1 MEEAMADSRL
11 PDDMLARFAERAPA
25 YDRNNTFFTEDFEE
39 LRQAGYLTMAVPA
52 SMGGGGLTLDEVMV
66 EQRRLAYHAP
76 ADAVAVNM
84 HLYWTG
90 VAADLLRV
98 GDESLVWLLEEAAAG
113 EVFAAGHAERG
124 NDLPVLFS
132 STRAERADGGWRFTG
147 HKSFGT
153 MTPVWTRLGLHG
165 QDDSDPA
172 NPKVVHAFLA
182 RDAEGVTIE
191 ETWDSLGMRATR
203 SDDTVLDGAFVP
215 DQRVVR
221 VVPVGAGGMDLFT
234 LGIFGWGEIGFS
246 NVYYAIAQRALD
258 LTIGMLAEKTSI
270 AIPRR
275 RYAYHP
281 EYQHG
286 LAEMFVELDGLAPQ
300 IDTLARE
307 WSTTIAD
314 AANWAPEQA
323 GMWGLRLVGLK
334 HRVTNAVFR
343 IVDQAV
349 ELAGGFGVNRKSEIE
364 RLFRDARMGR
374 IHPANFALVHEL
386 TAKGLLGLDLD
397 DPQRWG

>member
-1 MEEAMADSRL
+1 MADSRL

-25 YDRNNTFFTEDFEE
+25 YDRENSFFSDDFEE

-52 SMGGGGLTLDEVMV
+52 DLGGAGMTLEEVMQ

-90 VAADLLRV
+90 VAADLLRA

-124 NDLPVLFS
+124 NDLPLLFS
-132 STRAERADGGWRFTG
+132 STKAERADGGWRFTG

-165 QDDSDPA
+165 QDDSDPT

-182 RDAEGVTIE
+182 RDAEGVTVK

-215 DQRVVR
+215 DERVAR
-221 VVPVGAGGMDLFT
+221 VAPAGFAGMDLFT
-234 LGIFGWGEIGFS
+234 LAIFGWGEIGFS
-246 NVYYAIAQRALD
+246 NVYYAIAQRAVD
-258 LTIGMLAEKTSI
+258 LTVEFLREKTSV
-270 AIPRR
+270 AIPRG

-286 LAEMFVELDGLAPQ
+286 LAEMFVELDGLGPQ
-300 IDTLARE
+300 LDTLAHA

-314 AANWAPEQA
+314 AATWPAEAA
-323 GMWGLRLVGLK
+323 GMWGLHLVGLK
-334 HRVTNAVFR
+334 HRTTNAAFR
-343 IVDQAV
+343 IVDRAV

-374 IHPANFALVHEL
+374 IHPANFALVSEL

>member
-1 MEEAMADSRL
+1 MADSRL
-11 PDDMLARFAERAPA
+11 PDDMLARFSERAA
-25 YDRNNTFFTEDFEE
+25 TYDRENTFFSDDFEE

-52 SMGGGGLTLDEVMV
+52 DLGGAGMVLEEVMQ

-98 GDESLVWLLEEAAAG
+98 GDESLAWLLEEAGAG

-124 NDLPVLFS
+124 NDLPLLYS
-132 STRAERADGGWRFTG
+132 STKAERADGGWTITG

-153 MTPVWTRLGLHG
+153 MTPVWTRLGLHA
-165 QDDSDPA
+165 QDSSDPD
-172 NPKVVHAFLA
+172 NPKIVHAFLA
-182 RDAEGVTIE
+182 RDAEGVIVK

-203 SDDTVLDGAFVP
+203 SDDTVLDHAFVP
-215 DQRVVR
+215 DRRVAR
-221 VVPVGAGGMDLFT
+221 VVPAGFAGMDLFT
-234 LGIFGWGEIGFS
+234 LAVFGWGEIGFS
-246 NVYYAIAQRALD
+246 NVYYSIACRALD
-258 LTIGMLAEKTSI
+258 LTVAFLKEKKSV
-270 AIPRR
+270 AIPRQL
-275 RYAYHP
+275 YAYHP

-286 LAEMFVELDGLAPQ
+286 LAEMFVELQGLGPQ
-300 IDTLARE
+300 IDTLAHE

-314 AANWAPEQA
+314 APNWGPEVA
-323 GMWGLRLVGLK
+323 GMWGLKLVSLK
-334 HRVTNAVFR
+334 HRVTTTAFR
-343 IVDQAV
+343 IVDRAV
-349 ELAGGFGVNRKSEIE
+349 DLAGGFGVNRKSEIE

-374 IHPANFALVHEL
+374 IHPANFALVTEL
-386 TAKGLLGLDLD
+386 VAKGLLGLDLD